1 MSHLHAVSDAAFESL
16 KPSYESVLDELKMLK
31 EVWDSADKECGLE
44 DDENEDDVDGKN
56 RTNPFKKL
64 QDQLS
69 SWLRQLPVI
78 GFNYGKYDLNM
89 IKRFFVPFVLTPCE
103 DQDESC
109 FVIKRQNTFMC
120 FSTNKLRFLDIQNY
134 LAPGVSYD
142 KYLKA
147 YGCSAQK
154 GHFPYEYIA
163 DLQKLEELKNEGISD
178 TDYSLCQE
186 AWRSNRMTTMRD
198 FLVFY
203 NNRDVVPFL
212 ECIDQQFAFYQ
223 QQNIDMFKD
232 GISVPGLTLLYLF
245 NDLPPNTFFTVFN
258 HTNKDLHHLVKDNI
272 VGGPA
277 IIFHRYHEKNVTKIR
292 AGETCRSVVGY
303 DANALYLWVL
313 MQDMPCG
320 WYTRRREE
328 KRFQPQQA
336 QPYGQ
341 MAAQWLTSVSYTT
354 GRTIRHQSNGRE
366 KRVGKLLVDGWCAET
381 RTAYQFH
388 GCYFHGCTDCYE
400 PQETNALNGK
410 TMAKLLEDTKK
421 NTAYLRRH
429 VHVVEMWE
437 CEWKCE
443 AKPPRRPKWTMTQNE
458 ILTAV
463 IDGTLFGMVEC
474 DVRVPDNLR
483 GHFAEMQPVFKNTTV
498 TRDDIGSYMRQYA
511 EEHNILTKPRRM
523 LVGSYSGDKI
533 LLTTPLLR
541 WYIAHGLVVDHVYQV
556 IEYEAK
562 PCFQHFGESVSAA
575 RRAGDADPGKAII
588 ADTMKLLG
596 NSGYGKTVTNVD
608 RHRDLQCCTE
618 VGTSSL
624 INNKRFRQL

>member
-1 MSHLHAVSDAAFESL
+1 
-16 KPSYESVLDELKMLK
+16 
-31 EVWDSADKECGLE
+31 
-44 DDENEDDVDGKN
+44 
-56 RTNPFKKL
+56 
-64 QDQLS
+64 
-69 SWLRQLPVI
+69 
-78 GFNYGKYDLNM
+78 M
-89 IKRFFVPFVLTPCE
+89 IKRFFVTFVLTLCE

-147 YGCSAQK
+147 YGCSVQK
-154 GHFPYEYIA
+154 GHFPYEYID
-163 DLQKLEELKNEGISD
+163 DLQKLEEHSLPPQAAFFSRLKNEGISD
-178 TDYSLCQE
+178 TDYALCQE
-186 AWRSNRMTTMRD
+186 AWRSNRMTTMRY

-245 NDLPPNTFFTVFN
+245 NDLPPYTFFTVFN
-258 HTNKDLHHLVKDNI
+258 QTNKDLHHLVKDNI

-277 IIFHRYHEKNVTKIR
+277 IIFHRYHEKNVTKMR

-303 DANALYLWVL
+303 DANALYLWAL

-341 MAAQWLTSVSYTT
+341 MAAQWLTSVSHTT

-437 CEWKCE
+437 CEWKRE
-443 AKPPRRPKWTMTQNE
+443 AKPPCRPKWTITQNE

-498 TRDDIGSYMRQYA
+498 TRDDIGPYMRQYA

-533 LLTTPLLR
+533 LLTIRHRSEWLPAECCDEHENDYVTASISGRPWTATEPCCLARKMYDKRTPGLPCCLAR
-541 WYIAHGLVVDHVYQV
+541 KMYDKRTPGLFKVEWYDDGFVGLCSKTYYCFGSTDKYSTKGLSKRQNV
-556 IEYEAK
+556 IDKDTFLAVLTNRRSGSGVNRG
-562 PCFQHFGESVSAA
+562 FRVRDSSVITYVQDRAA
-575 RRAGDADPGKAII
+575 L
-588 ADTMKLLG
+588 TYF
-596 NSGYGKTVTNVD
+596 YGKRKVLGD
-608 RHRDLQCCTE
+608 RVSTAPLE
-618 VGTSSL
+618 V
-624 INNKRFRQL
+624 